1 MISIEKLNFGQ
12 MTLTNFEERI
22 TKNQPFISWGADNL
36 FCEELY
42 ILLDASP
49 IHNSAIRARVDNCV
63 GNGYVNDYKI
73 NSKQYLNDVSRQ
85 MYFELITTGNLF
97 LEVVWRQ
104 DRSQGLSGFHV
115 IPSKYMRVH
124 KPDELGQMSDKYLY
138 CKDWKNYRKAG
149 MIEFSEF
156 DPNNYTTRQIIH
168 IKQYQPG
175 YEHYGAPTYLS
186 TINDIKL
193 NHEIT
198 VYNLSNIV
206 NGCSMGLWVHFNQP
220 SPDSEQEK
228 TQILNQIE
236 SRYQGGENANR
247 VVVSYG
253 EEGDGKPEI
262 TQIPN
267 NVEDGYFSQIFELVQ
282 HQILAGHNIPDP
294 SICGLPQ
301 RTGFSSSAD
310 QLEVAYKIFQ
320 NRTIIPMQTFLNREL
335 KDIIQLI
342 YPNEEINLIIEQN
355 QLL

>member
-1 MISIEKLNFGQ
+1 MISIDKLNFGQ

-42 ILLDASP
+42 KLLDASP
-49 IHNSAIRARVDNCV
+49 IHNSAVRARVDNCV

-73 NSKQYLNDVSRQ
+73 NSKQYLNDVSKQ

-97 LEVVWRQ
+97 LEVVWRK
-104 DRSQGLSGFHV
+104 DRSEGLAGFHV
-115 IPSKYMRVH
+115 IPSKYMRLH
-124 KPDELGQMSDKYLY
+124 KPDELGQMPDKYLY
-138 CKDWKNYRKAG
+138 CKDWKQWRKAG
-149 MIEFSEF
+149 IIEFSEF
-156 DPNNYTTRQIIH
+156 DPTNYNTRQIVH

-175 YEHYGAPTYLS
+175 YDYYGAPTYLS
-186 TINDIKL
+186 TLNDIKL

-198 VYNLSNIV
+198 VYNLANII

-220 SPDSEQEK
+220 APDSEQEQ
-228 TQILNQIE
+228 TTILNRIE
-236 SRYQGGENANR
+236 ERYQGGENANK

-267 NVEDGYFSQIFELVQ
+267 NVEDGYFSAIFELVQ

-294 SICGLPQ
+294 SIIGLPP
-301 RTGFSSSAD
+301 RTGFSSSAE
-310 QLEVAYKIFQ
+310 QLETAYRIFI

-335 KDIIQLI
+335 EDIIQLI
-342 YPNEEINLIIEQN
+342 YPNEEITLVIEQN